1 MLKYFFVYRM
11 PVVTLLLHF
20 LMALLYDLDSP
31 DPSRNKYLVIL
42 EAIVWNIII
51 QGCLQPIA
59 AIIVGFFICPL
70 ISMIILAGK
79 IKVKSEERRAL
90 CNNLTLGPLN

>member
-1 MLKYFFVYRM
+1 M

-20 LMALLYDLDSP
+20 FMALLYDLDSP

-51 QGCLQPIA
+51 QGCLQPVA
-59 AIIVGFFICPL
+59 AIIVSFFICPL
-70 ISMIILAGK
+70 ISMVILAGK
-79 IKVKSEERRAL
+79 YFFLFLK
-90 CNNLTLGPLN
+90 